1 MTVIK
6 GDVVV
11 AGSVNK
17 VNTTAMEKYL
27 QDTIKVFTEAE
38 WEALTD
44 SEKSSYKFA
53 LVRQEK

>member
-17 VNTTAMEKYL
+17 VNTTAMEEYL
-27 QDTIKVFTEAE
+27 KDTIKVFTEAE

>member
-17 VNTTAMEKYL
+17 VNTTAMEEYL

>member
-1 MTVIK
+1 MTLIK

-17 VNTTAMEKYL
+17 ANTTAMEEYL
-27 QDTIKVFTEAE
+27 KDTIRVFTEAE

>member
-1 MTVIK
+1 MTLIK

-17 VNTTAMEKYL
+17 ANTTAMEEYL
-27 QDTIKVFTEAE
+27 KDTIRVFTEPE

>member
-17 VNTTAMEKYL
+17 VNTTAMEEYL
-27 QDTIKVFTEAE
+27 KDTIRVFTEAE

>member
-1 MTVIK
+1 MTLIK
-6 GDVVV
+6 GDIVV

-17 VNTTAMEKYL
+17 ANTTAMEKYL

>member
-17 VNTTAMEKYL
+17 ANTTAMEEYL
-27 QDTIKVFTEAE
+27 KDTIRVFTEAE

>member
-17 VNTTAMEKYL
+17 ANTTAMEEYL
-27 QDTIKVFTEAE
+27 KDTIKVFTEAE